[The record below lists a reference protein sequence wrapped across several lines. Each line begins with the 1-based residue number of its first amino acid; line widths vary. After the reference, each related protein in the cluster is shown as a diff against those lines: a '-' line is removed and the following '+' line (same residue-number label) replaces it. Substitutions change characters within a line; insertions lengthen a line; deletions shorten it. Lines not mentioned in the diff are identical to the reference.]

1 MHLCGW
7 FAGTSKTWLYEHVK
21 LPIGYRPDSQSYPK
35 TFNQLTDV
43 VVGDGDVADQH
54 THIDIDINL
63 KVFPNSKVICNLLR
77 LGYKHR

>member
-1 MHLCGW
+1 MEADTSSEQSLFFLLRRMHLCGW

-43 VVGDGDVADQH
+43 VVVGDADQH
-54 THIDIDINL
+54 T
-63 KVFPNSKVICNLLR
+63 
-77 LGYKHR
+77 